1 VGPPLDGST
10 VTHRF
15 QAALQRLGLPRLRFH
30 DLRHTCATLLKLEGE
45 QDRTIMDL
53 LGHSQ
58 IQVTLNTYAHVLPE
72 MRQSA
77 ASKIDRVLAP
87 SSPVAT
93 SVATMPN
100 SNKVN

>member
-1 VGPPLDGST
+1 
-10 VTHRF
+10 
-15 QAALQRLGLPRLRFH
+15 
-30 DLRHTCATLLKLEGE
+30 
-45 QDRTIMDL
+45 MDL